1 MVGCT
6 ASPATPPPN
15 GGKLTTHQLQ
25 IDLPGAKH
33 EASIDSKG
41 RLKTGVELSS
51 ADGKI
56 SLSLKEGTVVLD
68 KDENPL
74 QLIQAAVDPALPL
87 PPEGAYIVGEV
98 YDLRPHGA
106 TFNPPLKLTLNY
118 DLDELPPGVRE
129 NDVYIARYEDGKW
142 DGVRYKQVD
151 TERHK
156 VATLIDHFA
165 RFAVLAP
172 RESPKSP
179 PQPSP
184 QPDLTSVPLGQAL
197 SSGKPTLAE
206 FGRGVCIP
214 CKAMKPILEE
224 LAVDYK
230 GKLNVVIVEIDD
242 HMDQTRQH
250 GIMAIP
256 TQIFFDSNGKEVTR
270 HMGFWAKKD
279 IITQLKKM
287 GIE

>member
-1 MVGCT
+1 
-6 ASPATPPPN
+6 
-15 GGKLTTHQLQ
+15 LQ

-68 KDENPL
+68 KDESPL
-74 QLIQAAVDPALPL
+74 QLIQAAVDPTLPL
-87 PPEGAYIVGEV
+87 PPEGAYIVGAV

-106 TFNPPLKLTLNY
+106 TFNPSLKLTLNY
-118 DLDELPPGVRE
+118 DLDELPEGVRE
-129 NDVYIARYEDGKW
+129 SEVYIAPYSEGTGW
-142 DGVRYKQVD
+142 GMLHYKRIDTEIHTVTTQVD
-151 TERHK
+151 Y
-156 VATLIDHFA
+156 FA
-165 RFAVLAP
+165 KYAVLAP

-206 FGRGVCIP
+206 FGWRTCIP
-214 CKAMKPILEE
+214 CKQMKPILEE
-224 LAVDYK
+224 LAMEYE
-230 GKLNVVIVEIDD
+230 GTLNVVIVEVYEQMELARA
-242 HMDQTRQH
+242 HK
-250 GIMAIP
+250 IMAIP
-256 TQIFFDSNGKEVTR
+256 TQIFFDGNGKEVTR

-287 GIE
+287 GVD